1 MYKVS
6 IFNDDVETVI
16 HSPHSDELKLETGTI
31 KKEINKIDRF
41 SIGFYMNNPAYGKL
55 KPFKTLV
62 KVLNTKTNKYEFEGR
77 VLAPSE
83 TMSEDGLYD
92 AAYDCEGELGYLHD
106 SVQRHLEF
114 RGTPKELFTQLLN
127 YHNQQVEDYK
137 QFSVGEFEVTTSTD
151 NLYIYLSAEK
161 STFEEIDDKIL
172 GRVGGEIRVRKE
184 NGTRYLDVLE
194 RVGEQKQTPI
204 KIAKN
209 LRSMSRSVDPTEI
222 ITRLTPLGTRISSED
237 EGATDAS
244 EARLTIEDVNNGLP
258 YIDDLALINEFGIQG
273 GSITWDDITQAS
285 RLLSSA
291 NNWLANQKT
300 VHVQYEISALD
311 LFLIGLDIDSFDIG
325 NSHRVVNPI
334 MGIDENL
341 RIIGKTTNINSPQ
354 ESSLKIGDKFKNLDE
369 YQADANKSARN
380 IIELE
385 NTVSRQNNKIGSLST
400 DLSNAK
406 TELEQTKQQ
415 LQDFENITDEDL
427 IAITSSINTILTTID
442 QLEQLM
448 QDIPETELAGFE
460 TNGLMSSMDY
470 AKLYGIN
477 WYVNASNPDFRIYDH
492 NVYIYYAFQALDEEY
507 SEGLEVGGGYYYLGR
522 LLEKMA
528 RKIDEYETRLTI
540 LEGGA

>member
-31 KKEINKIDRF
+31 KKEINKIDSF

-62 KVLNTKTNKYEFEGR
+62 KVMNTKTNKYEFEGR

-127 YHNQQVEDYK
+127 YHNQQVENYK
-137 QFSVGEFEVTTSTD
+137 QFKVGAFEVTTSTD

-172 GRVGGEIRVRKE
+172 DRVGGELQVRNE
-184 NGTRYLDVLE
+184 NGIRYLDVLK
-194 RVGEQKQTPI
+194 RVGSDKQTPI

-209 LRSMSRSVDPTEI
+209 LRSMSRSVNPTEI
-222 ITRLTPLGTRISSED
+222 ITRLTPLGTRIESED

-244 EARLTIEDVNNGLP
+244 EARLTIESVNNGLP

-285 RLLSSA
+285 RLLSTA

-300 VHVQYEISALD
+300 AHVQYEISALD
-311 LFLIGLDIDSFDIG
+311 LFLIGLDIDSFEIG
-325 NSHRVVNPI
+325 NSHQVINPI

-369 YQADANKSARN
+369 YQADANKSQAL
-380 IIELE
+380 IVELE
-385 NTVSRQNNKIGSLST
+385 NTVERQSQRIVHIQTEIDNVSDSLNDLANAFNN
-400 DLSNAK
+400 A
-406 TELEQTKQQ
+406 
-415 LQDFENITDEDL
+415 
-427 IAITSSINTILTTID
+427 
-442 QLEQLM
+442 
-448 QDIPETELAGFE
+448 DIPEIENAIGNLADAVENLIEAVDNIPNYGLA
-460 TNGLMSSMDY
+460 TVNSDGLMSKEDKFKSDLINITQSINLDQLSLNLQEMSN
-470 AKLYGIN
+470 KLDLITVIN
-477 WYVNASNPDFRIYDH
+477 PIDLDDLGERVT
-492 NVYIYYAFQALDEEY
+492 ALEEA
-507 SEGLEVGGGYYYLGR
+507 G
-522 LLEKMA
+522 
-528 RKIDEYETRLTI
+528 D
-540 LEGGA
+540 

>member
-16 HSPHSDELKLETGTI
+16 HSPHSDSVKLETGTI
-31 KKEINKIDRF
+31 KKEINKIDSF

-83 TMSEDGLYD
+83 TMSEDGIYD
-92 AAYDCEGELGYLHD
+92 ASYDCESELGYLHD

-137 QFSVGEFEVTTSTD
+137 QFSVGDFEVTTSTD
-151 NLYIYLSAEK
+151 NIYIYLSAEK

-172 GRVGGEIRVRKE
+172 GRVGGELQVRNE
-184 NGTRYLDVLE
+184 NGVRYLDVLE

-285 RLLSSA
+285 RLLSTA

-300 VHVQYEISALD
+300 AHVQYEISALD

-325 NSHRVVNPI
+325 NSHQVMNPL

-354 ESSLKIGDKFKNLDE
+354 DSSLKIGDKFKNLDE
-369 YQADANKSARN
+369 YQADANKSQAL

-385 NTVSRQNNKIGSLST
+385 NTVERQSQRIVHIQTEIDNVSDSLNDLANAFNN
-400 DLSNAK
+400 A
-406 TELEQTKQQ
+406 
-415 LQDFENITDEDL
+415 
-427 IAITSSINTILTTID
+427 
-442 QLEQLM
+442 
-448 QDIPETELAGFE
+448 DIPEIENAIGNLADAVENLIEAVDNIPNYGLA
-460 TNGLMSSMDY
+460 TVNSDGLMSKEDKFKSDLISITQSINLDQLSLNLQEMSN
-470 AKLYGIN
+470 KLDLITVIN
-477 WYVNASNPDFRIYDH
+477 PINLDDLEERVT
-492 NVYIYYAFQALDEEY
+492 ALENGEEA
-507 SEGLEVGGGYYYLGR
+507 G
-522 LLEKMA
+522 
-528 RKIDEYETRLTI
+528 D
-540 LEGGA
+540 

>member
-427 IAITSSINTILTTID
+427 IAITSSINTILASID
-442 QLEQLM
+442 QLEQLI
-448 QDIPETELAGFE
+448 QDIPGTELAGFE
-460 TNGLMSSMDY
+460 TNGLMSSVDY

>member
-31 KKEINKIDRF
+31 KKEINKIDSF

-62 KVLNTKTNKYEFEGR
+62 KVFNTKTNKYEFEGR
-77 VLAPSE
+77 VLEPSE
-83 TMSEDGLYD
+83 DMDETGLYD
-92 AAYDCEGELGYLHD
+92 ASYECEGELAYLHD
-106 SVQRHLEF
+106 SQQKHREF
-114 RGTPKELFTQLLN
+114 RGTPEDLLIDLLT
-127 YHNQQVEDYK
+127 YHNSQVEDYK
-137 QFSVGEFEVTTSTD
+137 KFYPGIVEVTTSTD
-151 NLYIYLSAEK
+151 NLYIYTSAE
-161 STFEEIDDKIL
+161 STTKDEIDDKIL
-172 GRVGGEIRVRKE
+172 TRVGGELRIRKE
-184 NGTRYLDVLE
+184 NGIRYLDVLE
-194 RVGEQKQTPI
+194 CVGEQKQTPI

-300 VHVQYEISALD
+300 AHVQYEISALD

-369 YQADANKSARN
+369 YQADANKSQAL
-380 IIELE
+380 IVELE
-385 NTVSRQNNKIGSLST
+385 NTVERQSQRIVHIQTEIDNVSDSLNDLANAFNN
-400 DLSNAK
+400 A
-406 TELEQTKQQ
+406 
-415 LQDFENITDEDL
+415 
-427 IAITSSINTILTTID
+427 
-442 QLEQLM
+442 
-448 QDIPETELAGFE
+448 DIPEIENAIGNLADAVENLIEAVDNIPNYGLA
-460 TNGLMSSMDY
+460 TVSSDGLMSKEDKFKSDLIGITQSINLDQLSLNLQEMSN
-470 AKLYGIN
+470 KLDLITVIN
-477 WYVNASNPDFRIYDH
+477 PID
-492 NVYIYYAFQALDEEY
+492 LD
-507 SEGLEVGGGYYYLGR
+507 
-522 LLEKMA
+522 
-528 RKIDEYETRLTI
+528 D
-540 LEGGA
+540 LEGRVTALEEAGD

>member
-16 HSPHSDELKLETGTI
+16 HSPHSDSVKLETGTI
-31 KKEINKIDRF
+31 KKEINKIDSF

-114 RGTPKELFTQLLN
+114 RGTPRELFTQLLN
-127 YHNQQVEDYK
+127 YHNQQVENYK
-137 QFSVGEFEVTTSTD
+137 QFKVGTFEVTTSTD

-172 GRVGGEIRVRKE
+172 DRVGGELQVRKE

-209 LRSMSRSVDPTEI
+209 LRSMSRSVDPTDI
-222 ITRLTPLGTRISSED
+222 ITRLTPLGTRIESED

-244 EARLTIEDVNNGLP
+244 QARLTIEDVNNGIP
-258 YIDDLALINEFGIQG
+258 YIDDVALINEFGIQG
-273 GSITWDDITQAS
+273 GAITWDDITQAN
-285 RLLSSA
+285 RLLSTA
-291 NNWLANQKT
+291 QNWLANQKT
-300 VHVQYEISALD
+300 ALVQYVISALD
-311 LFLIGLDIDSFDIG
+311 LFLIGLDIDEFDVG
-325 NSHRVVNPI
+325 NSYRVDNPL
-334 MGIDENL
+334 MGIDEDL
-341 RIIGKTTNINSPQ
+341 RIIGKTTDINNPQ
-354 ESSLKIGDKFKNLDE
+354 ESALKIGDKFKSLDE
-369 YQADANKSARN
+369 YQADANKSAQN
-380 IIELE
+380 IIDLE
-385 NTVSRQNNKIGSLST
+385 NMVSRQNNKIGTLST

-406 TELEQTKQQ
+406 NELEQTKQQ
-415 LQDFENITDEDL
+415 LQDFENITDGD
-427 IAITSSINTILTTID
+427 IQAIVNSINTILGSIQSLEDIIGNLDGLITPEDVQQITTNKNDIATLVTDVQTNIGDITTNKTDIQKNTSDITSIFDAID
-442 QLEQLM
+442 LINGEID
-448 QDIPETELAGFE
+448 DIKIRLD
-460 TNGLMSSMDY
+460 NG
-470 AKLYGIN
+470 
-477 WYVNASNPDFRIYDH
+477 
-492 NVYIYYAFQALDEEY
+492 
-507 SEGLEVGGGYYYLGR
+507 GL
-522 LLEKMA
+522 
-528 RKIDEYETRLTI
+528 
-540 LEGGA
+540 